1 MLKRIND
8 IINQVNVFVLI
19 FLSLVMSG
27 SVFIQIVAR
36 NIFNSSFEQFEE
48 LPRFLLIWITF
59 LGSAMV
65 FRNAGHLGVE
75 FFVKI
80 LPKKARL
87 ITDMLAHI
95 SNTMFIL
102 ILIFVGGNI
111 SVLTMVQRSIQL
123 NVPVGFVYMALPIA
137 GIMML
142 LIEFERVL
150 VTFRSMK
157 KMLV

>member
-1 MLKRIND
+1 MLKKINET
-8 IINQVNVFVLI
+8 INKGNVFVLI
-19 FLSLVMSG
+19 LLSLVMSG

-59 LGSAMV
+59 LGAAMV

-75 FFVKI
+75 FFVNI
-80 LPKKARL
+80 LPKRARF
-87 ITDMLAHI
+87 IADVLAHI

-102 ILIFVGGNI
+102 ILIIVGGNI
-111 SVLTMVQRSIQL
+111 SILTMVQRSIQL
-123 NVPVGFVYMALPIA
+123 NVPVGYVYMSMPIA
-137 GIMML
+137 GLMML

-150 VTFRSMK
+150 VTFRSMNK
-157 KMLV
+157 KII